1 MKARQLIENAPYDP
15 DQVRALGKAFD
26 DAWAEIA
33 PSIDK
38 RPDAIEE
45 ARLDL
50 AHLILNLASRG
61 TVDPQ
66 QLARSAV
73 LIMAAYL

>member
-15 DQVRALGKAFD
+15 GQVRALGKAFD

-33 PSIDK
+33 PSIDN

-50 AHLILNLASRG
+50 AHLILNLARRG
-61 TVDPQ
+61 NFGPQ
-66 QLARSAV
+66 QLAGTAV
-73 LIMAAYL
+73 LIMASYL

>member
-15 DQVRALGKAFD
+15 DQVRAYGKAFD

-33 PSIDK
+33 PSIDN
-38 RPDAIEE
+38 RPDAIEK

-50 AHLILNLASRG
+50 ARLILNLARRG
-61 TVDPQ
+61 NFDPR
-66 QLARSAV
+66 QLAGTAV
-73 LIMAAYL
+73 PIMASYL

>member
-33 PSIDK
+33 PSIDN
-38 RPDAIEE
+38 RPDAIET

-50 AHLILNLASRG
+50 ARLILCLARRG
-61 TVDPQ
+61 NFDPR
-66 QLARSAV
+66 QLAGTAV
-73 LIMAAYL
+73 LIMASYL